1 MIDYS
6 PDDAEVREESLD
18 PPSALQ
24 TYLRSLR
31 ACDAAITWAAGYDDL
46 PSAWAACERGDWM
59 LWLLATG
66 RLADDRTLR
75 RLACRMVR
83 ETPVYDA
90 DGHPDGRT
98 VWDLLTDE
106 RSRVAVETAERWCDG
121 RATDEELRAAGAAA
135 GAAAWAAEAAA
146 GDAARA
152 AAWAAAWAAARTA
165 AGTAART
172 AAHAAWDA
180 ADAAMDAAM
189 DAARA
194 AQAAIIRTA
203 IPTLTIPTTEAV

>member
-1 MIDYS
+1 MNVRDTVESS
-6 PDDAEVREESLD
+6 PSTPD
-18 PPSALQ
+18 PTPAAATPAPDLQ

-31 ACDAAITWAAGYDDL
+31 ACDEAVEWAADYDDL

-83 ETPVYDA
+83 ETPLYGA
-90 DGHPDGRT
+90 DGQPDGRT

-121 RATDEELRAAGAAA
+121 RATDEELRAA
-135 GAAAWAAEAAA
+135 
-146 GDAARA
+146 
-152 AAWAAAWAAARTA
+152 WAAAWTA
-165 AGTAART
+165 A
-172 AAHAAWDA
+172 W
-180 ADAAMDAAM
+180 
-189 DAARA
+189 A
-194 AQAAIIRTA
+194 AQAAIIRAA
-203 IPTLTIPTTEAV
+203 IPTLTIPTTETP